1 MTTTLLATNT
11 DLQVLKSG
19 FEKAL
24 HGQTLSLTSAVFA
37 QGAFI
42 VAVLQVLQ

>member
-1 MTTTLLATNT
+1 MTTTPLATKT
-11 DLQVLKSG
+11 VLHMLKTA

-24 HGQTLSLTSAVFA
+24 HGHTLSLTSAVFA